1 MSSIRFRPEVTC
13 AVTVR
18 DMKKSARWYG
28 SVLGFELLYEMED
41 MGWCEL
47 KTHIPGVTIGLGQSA
62 DEPIQPGGATLVFG
76 VEDMEQ
82 AVAALRDHGVALD
95 GEVQTIADM
104 VKLANFRDP
113 DGNMLMFA
121 QSLSQ

>member
-13 AVTVR
+13 AITVR
-18 DMKKSARWYG
+18 DMKKSAHWYG
-28 SVLGFELLYEMED
+28 SVLGFELLYEMEE
-41 MGWCEL
+41 MGWCEM
-47 KTHIPGVTIGLGQSA
+47 KTHIEGVTVGLSQSA
-62 DEPIQPGGATLVFG
+62 DEPIQPGGTTLVFG

-82 AVAALRDHGVALD
+82 AVASLRNHNVPLD
-95 GEVQTIADM
+95 GDVRTIADM

-113 DGNMLMFA
+113 DGNLLMFA